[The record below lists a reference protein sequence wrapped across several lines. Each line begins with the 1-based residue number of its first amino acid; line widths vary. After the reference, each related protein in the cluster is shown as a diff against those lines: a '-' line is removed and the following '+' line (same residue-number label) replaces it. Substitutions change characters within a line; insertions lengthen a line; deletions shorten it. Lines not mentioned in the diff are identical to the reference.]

1 MNAVNAMNGSPS
13 GSGEYL
19 LEALDIVKRFGDFT
33 ANDGVT
39 LRLRGGEIHA
49 LLGENGAGKS
59 TLVKI
64 VYGALQPTAGRL
76 RWYGAPV
83 TVANPAAARRL
94 GIGMVFQHFSLFE
107 ALSVTENIAL
117 ALPGGFDRRALGAR
131 IARVSA
137 EYGLPLEP
145 GALVVDLSVGERQR
159 IEIVRCLLQEP
170 RLLIMD
176 EPTAVLTPQEAN
188 RLFVTLRRLAD
199 DGCAVLYISH
209 RLEEVKQLCHHAII
223 LRHGKVVADVDPQ
236 AETAASLA
244 RLMVGADV
252 HAVSAEAHA
261 PHGPPMLVVAALS
274 LPADGP
280 FGVALRNVSLEVR
293 AGEVVAIAGV
303 AGNGQSEL
311 FEALSGERLAPAPEA
326 VTIAGE
332 PCGTRGVTARRRLGA
347 AFVPEERLGHS
358 AVPGFAL
365 SDNVLLTR
373 HASGGDLVRAGFIDR
388 TATSAVAARVIERFD
403 VRTSRADPPAQAL
416 SGGNLQKFVVGRELD
431 REPAVLVIDQPTW
444 GVDAGAAA
452 IVRQV
457 LADMARGGAA
467 VLVISQDL
475 DEISE
480 IADRIAVIS
489 RGELSAAYPAGEI
502 DRERIGLLMAGAHE
516 TTAQA
521 AGAQASGVREA
532 ATQASGAHET
542 AAQAPGAQTAEAH
555 ETATQAPGAQAT
567 GAHETAAQA
576 PESRHRDSGV
586 RGAGAGGA
594 HGQEAGPGG
603 PGGSGAGG
611 MDGGT

>member
-1 MNAVNAMNGSPS
+1 MNAMNGSPS
-13 GSGEYL
+13 GNGEYL

-76 RWYGAPV
+76 RWRGAPV

-117 ALPGGFDRRALGAR
+117 ALSGGFDRRALGAR

-145 GALVVDLSVGERQR
+145 GALVADLSVGERQR

-209 RLEEVKQLCHHAII
+209 RLEEVKQLCHHAVI

-252 HAVSAEAHA
+252 HAVSAEAHV

-403 VRTSRADPPAQAL
+403 VRTSRIDPPAQAL

-475 DEISE
+475 DEIFE

-521 AGAQASGVREA
+521 AGA
-532 ATQASGAHET
+532 HET
-542 AAQAPGAQTAEAH
+542 AAQAPGAQVAGAH
-555 ETATQAPGAQAT
+555 ERATQAAGAQAT
-567 GAHETAAQA
+567 GAHETATQA
-576 PESRHRDSGV
+576 AESRRRDSGV

-594 HGQEAGPGG
+594 HGQEAGPGNTGG
-603 PGGSGAGG
+603 PGGSGVGG
-611 MDGGT
+611 MDGGA